1 MDSLP
6 DTGWVSVLYGDR
18 PCTETYII
26 DYRDEGDREQ
36 IRTDP
41 TAKGW
46 IPLPELG
53 VGGMNVGMS
62 THKIKGEDYYQCR
75 DVKAERDKLLEEV
88 LRLRVAMAK
97 AAQRA
102 DDWPDSNDDP
112 ADVLSDCASILFD
125 ALDEDDCDE
134 NGECEWKGNYELK
147 PISTEDD
154 AGGE

>member
-1 MDSLP
+1 M
-6 DTGWVSVLYGDR
+6 
-18 PCTETYII
+18 
-26 DYRDEGDREQ
+26 
-36 IRTDP
+36 
-41 TAKGW
+41 
-46 IPLPELG
+46 
-53 VGGMNVGMS
+53 GMS

-134 NGECEWKGNYELK
+134 NGECEWKGNYELRL
-147 PISTEDD
+147 ISTE
-154 AGGE
+154 E